1 MTEVKQKIN
10 LYLPRFQPERLSK
23 EARELFLSIFATFG
37 FLSVIVIALL
47 LINYASEVEVTE
59 KEKEGALLN
68 SELEEAISKIPNTT
82 PDANLINRIAK
93 EKLSIA
99 KKQKVIAYLY
109 QDTISE
115 GENFTS
121 LVDQLAQQGV
131 KGVWLNKI
139 EVLNKGDDIQLF
151 GYAKTPSQVSKY
163 IEMLGDQNS
172 YKGRSF
178 QQIKIK
184 KSIVGGNEFYIS
196 TLSLEELLLLESME
210 VDQ

>member
-1 MTEVKQKIN
+1 
-10 LYLPRFQPERLSK
+10 
-23 EARELFLSIFATFG
+23 
-37 FLSVIVIALL
+37 
-47 LINYASEVEVTE
+47 
-59 KEKEGALLN
+59 
-68 SELEEAISKIPNTT
+68 
-82 PDANLINRIAK
+82 
-93 EKLSIA
+93 
-99 KKQKVIAYLY
+99 
-109 QDTISE
+109 
-115 GENFTS
+115 
-121 LVDQLAQQGV
+121 
-131 KGVWLNKI
+131 
-139 EVLNKGDDIQLF
+139 LNKGDDIQLF